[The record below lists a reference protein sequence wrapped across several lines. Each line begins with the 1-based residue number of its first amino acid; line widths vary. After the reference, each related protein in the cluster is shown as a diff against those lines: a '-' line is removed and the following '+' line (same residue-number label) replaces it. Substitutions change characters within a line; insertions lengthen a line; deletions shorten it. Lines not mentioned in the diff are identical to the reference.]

1 LTEPPPRVPVPESLA
16 RHAHRFLEAGG
27 PPAQPRRAATVV
39 LVRPVPGFVTGRSG
53 YEVYAQRRPA
63 TMAFAPN
70 MYVFP
75 GGTLD
80 ERDTV
85 TDVAWVG
92 PEARWWADRLAMTEA
107 DGQAVV
113 CAAVREVFEECG
125 VLLAGPDESTVVGD
139 VSGAEW
145 EDARAALIA
154 RDVGFADLLASRG
167 LAVRSDLLAPWARWL
182 TPEFEPRRYDTY
194 FFVARLPTD
203 QRTHDVGAE
212 STHSVWI
219 RPADGLHL
227 PMLPPT
233 ALTLRQ
239 LAAYDTI
246 DAVMAASA
254 DRVLTS
260 AQMPRLEVDADGA
273 WLILT

>member
-1 LTEPPPRVPVPESLA
+1 MAVPEWLA
-16 RHAHRFLEAGG
+16 RQADRFTDSGG
-27 PPAQPRRAATVV
+27 PPAEPRQAATVI
-39 LVRPVPGFVTGRSG
+39 LLRPAPESGF
-53 YEVYAQRRPA
+53 EVYAQRRPA

-80 ERDTV
+80 ERDAGA
-85 TDVAWVG
+85 DVAWVG
-92 PEARWWADRLAMTEA
+92 PEAKWWADRLAMSES

-139 VSGAEW
+139 VSGSEW
-145 EDARAALIA
+145 EDARVALIA
-154 RDVGFADLLASRG
+154 REMGFADFLTSRR

-203 QRTHDVGAE
+203 QRTSDGGGE

-219 RPADGLHL
+219 RPADALHL

-239 LAAYDTI
+239 LAAYETI
-246 DAVMAASA
+246 DAVLAASL
-254 DRVLTS
+254 DRLLT
-260 AQMPRLEVDADGA
+260 AARMPKLEVDDDGA
-273 WLILT
+273 WLVLD